1 MAVVDATTV
10 IPAKA
15 GMTTTVGAWL
25 SQHRHP
31 RESGD
36 PLALTE
42 HGCAEA
48 GIHRVGCLTHDV
60 SESSSVRNPLRDPPD
75 PHGVRPCMNPTHRDI
90 DPFQLELMKSCF
102 DTIADDMALTLM
114 RTAHSGIVRDS
125 LDFSTAL
132 LDAEGLTLAQGICTP
147 MHMGS
152 FHDAMRKLIVQ
163 YDGRIDPGDVFI
175 FNDPYAAE
183 GQHLP
188 DIYITTPIF
197 TREGRGSQGRL
208 VAWATTVAHH
218 SDVGGIV
225 AGSNA
230 LGAEEIFQE
239 GLRLPIV
246 KFMARGEPNHALW
259 DVIALNVRTP
269 EKVMG
274 DLQAQ
279 LAACRSGE
287 REMLELFER
296 YGVDTVLDYGTH
308 LQDYAERLTRAEIAE
323 FPDGVY
329 EFTDHIEGLGENPE
343 LVVVKTTVTV
353 AGENVSIDFTGTSDQ
368 IKGGINPTFPFTKA
382 SCYAALRSMMVSDI
396 PNCHG
401 FTVPITVTAPKGS
414 LVNPLF
420 PAPCG
425 ARGITGYRII
435 DCLFGALAAALPDRV
450 TADTSGGSTLPT
462 IAGYE
467 NGKAFVFC
475 ETFMGTWGATSEHD
489 GQQGVP
495 HMGANQSNVSIEMIE
510 SEYPIRINEYGMLA
524 DTGGAGRY
532 RGGLGLVREYEIL
545 SDEAILNVRS
555 DKRRFPPHGLL
566 GGRPGSASWNYV
578 NPGRSDRVLPVLM
591 TEVEKLKCGDVFR
604 HEMSGGGGYGEPLD
618 RDPEGV
624 LRDVIEEKVTRE
636 HAEREY
642 GVVLVES
649 EGDGAWTLDLPAT
662 ENLREQM
669 RTAAAD

>member
-1 MAVVDATTV
+1 MN
-10 IPAKA
+10 IKN
-15 GMTTTVGAWL
+15 
-25 SQHRHP
+25 
-31 RESGD
+31 RE
-36 PLALTE
+36 
-42 HGCAEA
+42 
-48 GIHRVGCLTHDV
+48 V
-60 SESSSVRNPLRDPPD
+60 
-75 PHGVRPCMNPTHRDI
+75 

-132 LDAEGLTLAQGICTP
+132 VDSEGLTLAQGICTP

-152 FHDAMRKLIVQ
+152 FYDAMRKLISL
-163 YDGRIDPGDVFI
+163 YDGRVDPGDVFI
-175 FNDPYAAE
+175 FNDPYAAD

-197 TREGRGSQGRL
+197 THENQGSKSGL

-230 LGAEEIFQE
+230 LGAEEIYQE

-246 KFMARGEPNHALW
+246 KFMARGEPNQALW

-279 LAACRSGE
+279 VAACRSGE

-296 YGVDTVLDYGTH
+296 YGVDTVLEYGSH
-308 LQDYAERLTRAEIAE
+308 IQEYAERLTRAEITE

-329 EFTDHIEGLGENPE
+329 EFTDHIEGLGEDPE
-343 LVVVKTTVTV
+343 LVVVKTKVTV
-353 AGENVSIDFTGTSDQ
+353 AGDEISIDFAGTSDQ
-368 IKGGINPTFPFTKA
+368 IKGGINPTLPFTKA
-382 SCYAALRSMMVSDI
+382 SVYTALRSMMVSDI

-401 FTVPITVTAPKGS
+401 FTVPITVKAPEGS
-414 LVNPLF
+414 LVNPRF

-435 DCLFGALAAALPDRV
+435 DCLFGALAQALPDRV
-450 TADTSGGSTLPT
+450 TADTAGGSTLPT

-475 ETFMGTWGATSEHD
+475 ETFMGTWGGTSEHD

-495 HMGANQSNVSIEMIE
+495 HMGANQSNVSVEMIE

-524 DTGGAGRY
+524 DTGGAGRH

-555 DKRRFPPHGLL
+555 DKRRFPPHGLF
-566 GGRPGSASWNYV
+566 GGHPGSSSWNYI
-578 NPGRSDRVLPVLM
+578 NPGRSDRILPVLM
-591 TEVEKLKCGDVFR
+591 TEVEKLERGDVFR
-604 HEMSGGGGYGEPLD
+604 HEMSGGGGYGDPLE
-618 RDPEGV
+618 RDPDSV
-624 LRDVIEEKVTRE
+624 LRDVVQEKVTRE

-642 GVVLVES
+642 GVVVAEC
-649 EGDGAWTLDLPAT
+649 GDTGTCTLDVPAT
-662 ENLREQM
+662 EHLRERM
-669 RTAAAD
+669 RITPG

>member
-1 MAVVDATTV
+1 
-10 IPAKA
+10 
-15 GMTTTVGAWL
+15 MT
-25 SQHRHP
+25 
-31 RESGD
+31 
-36 PLALTE
+36 
-42 HGCAEA
+42 
-48 GIHRVGCLTHDV
+48 
-60 SESSSVRNPLRDPPD
+60 
-75 PHGVRPCMNPTHRDI
+75 RDI
-90 DPFQLELMKSCF
+90 DPFQLELMRSCF

-152 FHDAMRKLIVQ
+152 FYDAMRELIAK
-163 YDGRIDPGDVFI
+163 YDERVDPDDVFI

-197 TREGRGSQGRL
+197 AGGELS
-208 VAWATTVAHH
+208 AWATTVAHH

-246 KFMARGEPNHALW
+246 KFMERGKPNRALW

-269 EKVMG
+269 DKVMG

-287 REMLELFER
+287 RELLELFER
-296 YGVDTVLDYGTH
+296 HGVDTVLEYGTH
-308 LQDYAERLTRAEIAE
+308 LQDYAERLTRAEIGE
-323 FPDGVY
+323 IPDGIY
-329 EFTDHIEGLGENPE
+329 EFTDHIDGLGEDPE
-343 LVVVKTTVTV
+343 PVVLHARVTV
-353 AGENVSIDFTGTSDQ
+353 ASEHITVDWTGTSAQ

-382 SCYAALRSMMVSDI
+382 SCYAALRSLMRSDI

-401 FTVPITVTAPKGS
+401 FTVPITVTAPEGS
-414 LVNPLF
+414 LVRPVF

-435 DCLFGALAAALPDRV
+435 DCLFGALAPALPDRV
-450 TADTSGGSTLPT
+450 TADTTGGSTLPT
-462 IAGYE
+462 IAGYRYGE
-467 NGKAFVFC
+467 AFVFC
-475 ETFMGTWGATSEHD
+475 ETFMGTWGATSAHD

-495 HMGANQSNVSIEMIE
+495 HMGANQSNVSVEMIE
-510 SEYPIRINEYGMLA
+510 ADYPIRINEYGMLA
-524 DTGGAGRY
+524 DTGGAGRF

-545 SDEAILNVRS
+545 CDEAILNVRS
-555 DKRRFPPHGLL
+555 DKRRYPPHGLF
-566 GGRPGSASWNYV
+566 GGRDGSPSWNYL

-591 TEVEKLKCGDVFR
+591 TRVEKLHRGDVFR
-604 HEMSGGGGYGEPLD
+604 HEMAGGGGYGDPLE
-618 RDPEGV
+618 RDPERV
-624 LRDVIEEKVTRE
+624 LRDVIEERVSAA
-636 HAEREY
+636 HARRHY
-642 GVVLVES
+642 GVVVLES
-649 EGDGAWTLDLPAT
+649 EGAWALDLGAS
-662 ENLREQM
+662 ERLRARM
-669 RTAAAD
+669 RSAGRNQTALDP

>member
-1 MAVVDATTV
+1 MTV
-10 IPAKA
+10 NPA
-15 GMTTTVGAWL
+15 
-25 SQHRHP
+25 R
-31 RESGD
+31 
-36 PLALTE
+36 
-42 HGCAEA
+42 
-48 GIHRVGCLTHDV
+48 
-60 SESSSVRNPLRDPPD
+60 
-75 PHGVRPCMNPTHRDI
+75 RDI

-152 FHDAMRKLIVQ
+152 FHDAMRKLIDQ
-163 YDGRIDPGDVFI
+163 YDGRVDPGDVFI

-188 DIYITTPIF
+188 DIYITTPVF
-197 TREGRGSQGRL
+197 TRESRGSRGRL

-279 LAACRSGE
+279 LASCRSGE

-296 YGVDTVLDYGTH
+296 YGVDTVLDYGKH
-308 LQDYAERLTRAEIAE
+308 LQNYAERLTRAEIAE

-353 AGENVSIDFTGTSDQ
+353 
-368 IKGGINPTFPFTKA
+368 
-382 SCYAALRSMMVSDI
+382 
-396 PNCHG
+396 
-401 FTVPITVTAPKGS
+401 
-414 LVNPLF
+414 
-420 PAPCG
+420 
-425 ARGITGYRII
+425 
-435 DCLFGALAAALPDRV
+435 
-450 TADTSGGSTLPT
+450 
-462 IAGYE
+462 
-467 NGKAFVFC
+467 
-475 ETFMGTWGATSEHD
+475 
-489 GQQGVP
+489 
-495 HMGANQSNVSIEMIE
+495 
-510 SEYPIRINEYGMLA
+510 
-524 DTGGAGRY
+524 
-532 RGGLGLVREYEIL
+532 
-545 SDEAILNVRS
+545 
-555 DKRRFPPHGLL
+555 
-566 GGRPGSASWNYV
+566 GGRCRLDRLHRHLWPDQ
-578 NPGRSDRVLPVLM
+578 GRHQPDLPV
-591 TEVEKLKCGDVFR
+591 
-604 HEMSGGGGYGEPLD
+604 HE
-618 RDPEGV
+618 
-624 LRDVIEEKVTRE
+624 
-636 HAEREY
+636 
-642 GVVLVES
+642 GVVLRGAAL
-649 EGDGAWTLDLPAT
+649 GDGLRHSELPRLHGADHGHRA
-662 ENLREQM
+662 EGLARQSPFSVSLRRARHHRVPDHRLPVRRAGAGAPRPGDGGHRGRVDAADDRRLRE
-669 RTAAAD
+669 REGVRVL

>member
-1 MAVVDATTV
+1 
-10 IPAKA
+10 
-15 GMTTTVGAWL
+15 
-25 SQHRHP
+25 
-31 RESGD
+31 
-36 PLALTE
+36 
-42 HGCAEA
+42 
-48 GIHRVGCLTHDV
+48 
-60 SESSSVRNPLRDPPD
+60 
-75 PHGVRPCMNPTHRDI
+75 MNPTHRDI

-132 LDAEGLTLAQGICTP
+132 IDSEGLTLAQGICTP

-152 FHDAMRKLIVQ
+152 FYDAMRKLIRQ
-163 YDGRIDPGDVFI
+163 YDGRVDPGDVFI
-175 FNDPYAAE
+175 FNDPYAAD

-197 TREGRGSQGRL
+197 TREDPAANSRL

-269 EKVMG
+269 EKVVG

-279 LAACRSGE
+279 VAACRSGE
-287 REMLELFER
+287 REMQELFDR
-296 YGVDTVLDYGTH
+296 YGVDTVLDYGSH
-308 LQDYAERLTRAEIAE
+308 LQAYAERLTRAEIAE
-323 FPDGVY
+323 FPDGVF

-343 LVVVKTTVTV
+343 LVVVKAKVTV
-353 AGENVSIDFTGTSDQ
+353 SGDEVSIDFAGTSNQ

-382 SCYAALRSMMVSDI
+382 SVYTALRSVMVSDI

-420 PAPCG
+420 PSPCG

-435 DCLFGALAAALPDRV
+435 DCLFGALAQALPDRV
-450 TADTSGGSTLPT
+450 AADSAGGSTLPT

-475 ETFMGTWGATSEHD
+475 ETFMGTWGGTSEHD
-489 GQQGVP
+489 GQQGVA

-524 DTGGAGRY
+524 NTGGAGQY
-532 RGGLGLVREYEIL
+532 RGGLGLVREYEIV

-555 DKRRFPPHGLL
+555 DKRRFPPHGLY
-566 GGRPGSASWNYV
+566 GGRPGSSSWNYI
-578 NPGRSDRVLPVLM
+578 NPGRSDRILPVLM
-591 TEVEKLKCGDVFR
+591 TEVEKLKRGDVFR
-604 HEMSGGGGYGEPLD
+604 HEMSGGGGFGDPLE
-618 RDPEGV
+618 RDPDSV
-624 LRDVIEEKVTRE
+624 LSDVIQEKVTPE

-649 EGDGAWTLDLPAT
+649 EDAGEWSLDLSAT
-662 ENLREQM
+662 ENLREQL

>member
-1 MAVVDATTV
+1 MN
-10 IPAKA
+10 IKN
-15 GMTTTVGAWL
+15 
-25 SQHRHP
+25 
-31 RESGD
+31 RE
-36 PLALTE
+36 
-42 HGCAEA
+42 
-48 GIHRVGCLTHDV
+48 V
-60 SESSSVRNPLRDPPD
+60 
-75 PHGVRPCMNPTHRDI
+75 

-132 LDAEGLTLAQGICTP
+132 VDSEGLTLAQGICTP

-152 FHDAMRKLIVQ
+152 FYDAMRKLIGQ
-163 YDGRIDPGDVFI
+163 YDQRVDPGDVFI
-175 FNDPYAAE
+175 FNDPYAAD

-197 TREGRGSQGRL
+197 THENQGSKSRL

-230 LGAEEIFQE
+230 LGAEEIYQE

-246 KFMARGEPNHALW
+246 KFMARGEPNQALW

-279 LAACRSGE
+279 VASCRSGE

-296 YGVDTVLDYGTH
+296 YGVDTVLEYGSH
-308 LQDYAERLTRAEIAE
+308 IQEYAERLTRAEITE

-329 EFTDHIEGLGENPE
+329 EFTDHIEGLGEDPE
-343 LVVVKTTVTV
+343 LVVVKTKVTV
-353 AGENVSIDFTGTSDQ
+353 AGDEISIDFAGTSDQ
-368 IKGGINPTFPFTKA
+368 SKGGINPTLPFTKA
-382 SCYAALRSMMVSDI
+382 SVYTALRSMMVSDI

-401 FTVPITVTAPKGS
+401 FTVPITVKAPEGS
-414 LVNPLF
+414 LVNPRF

-435 DCLFGALAAALPDRV
+435 DCLFGALAQALPDRV
-450 TADTSGGSTLPT
+450 TADTAGGSTLPT

-475 ETFMGTWGATSEHD
+475 ETFMGTWGGTSEHD

-495 HMGANQSNVSIEMIE
+495 HMGANQSNVSVEMIE

-524 DTGGAGRY
+524 DTGGAGRH

-545 SDEAILNVRS
+545 SDDAILNVRS
-555 DKRRFPPHGLL
+555 DKRRFPPHGLF
-566 GGRPGSASWNYV
+566 GGRPGSSSWNYI
-578 NPGRSDRVLPVLM
+578 NPGRSDRILPVLM
-591 TEVEKLKCGDVFR
+591 TEVEKLERGDVFR
-604 HEMSGGGGYGEPLD
+604 HEMSGGGGYGDPLE
-618 RDPEGV
+618 RDPDSV
-624 LRDVIEEKVTRE
+624 LRDVVQEKVTQE
-636 HAEREY
+636 HAQREY
-642 GVVLVES
+642 GVVVAECG
-649 EGDGAWTLDLPAT
+649 ETGAWTLDLPAT
-662 ENLREQM
+662 GHLRERM

>member
-1 MAVVDATTV
+1 MA
-10 IPAKA
+10 
-15 GMTTTVGAWL
+15 G
-25 SQHRHP
+25 
-31 RESGD
+31 
-36 PLALTE
+36 
-42 HGCAEA
+42 
-48 GIHRVGCLTHDV
+48 
-60 SESSSVRNPLRDPPD
+60 
-75 PHGVRPCMNPTHRDI
+75 
-90 DPFQLELMKSCF
+90 
-102 DTIADDMALTLM
+102 
-114 RTAHSGIVRDS
+114 
-125 LDFSTAL
+125 
-132 LDAEGLTLAQGICTP
+132 
-147 MHMGS
+147 
-152 FHDAMRKLIVQ
+152 
-163 YDGRIDPGDVFI
+163 
-175 FNDPYAAE
+175 
-183 GQHLP
+183 
-188 DIYITTPIF
+188 
-197 TREGRGSQGRL
+197 
-208 VAWATTVAHH
+208 
-218 SDVGGIV
+218 
-225 AGSNA
+225 
-230 LGAEEIFQE
+230 
-239 GLRLPIV
+239 
-246 KFMARGEPNHALW
+246 GEPNQALW

-329 EFTDHIEGLGENPE
+329 EFTDHIEGLGEEPE

-353 AGENVSIDFTGTSDQ
+353 AGEDVSIDFAGTSDQ
-368 IKGGINPTFPFTKA
+368 IRGGINPTFPFTKA
-382 SCYAALRSMMVSDI
+382 SCYAALRSVMVSDI

-420 PAPCG
+420 PSPCG

-435 DCLFGALAAALPDRV
+435 DCLFGALAQALPDRV
-450 TADTSGGSTLPT
+450 TADTAGGSTLPT

-475 ETFMGTWGATSEHD
+475 ETFMGTWGGTSGHD

-495 HMGANQSNVSIEMIE
+495 HMGANQSNVSVEMIE
-510 SEYPIRINEYGMLA
+510 SEYPIRINEYGMIA
-524 DTGGAGRY
+524 DTGGAGRH

-555 DKRRFPPHGLL
+555 DKRRFPPHGLF

-591 TEVEKLKCGDVFR
+591 TEVEKLRRGDVFR
-604 HEMSGGGGYGEPLD
+604 HEMSGGGGFGDPLD
-618 RDPEGV
+618 RDPERV
-624 LRDVIEEKVTRE
+624 LRDVVEEKVTPE

-642 GVVLVES
+642 GVVLVEPES
-649 EGDGAWTLDLPAT
+649 DGVRAIDASAPSAFECGCALPPRTERGAGGRGPGGAVQESRRTAYREADSLASSLATAIQAPAT
-662 ENLREQM
+662 PRSPPAAIAATTLHGCRPTRSKSLAYNATR
-669 RTAAAD
+669 RSTGPSARPIAAATRTHATPPAVTPCQNPVYRNGRRIKASVAPNSLMTPISSRRLSIPSRMVFPTMSRIPSPSIANSTCTIRRSASMIAANRSTHIRSS

>member
-1 MAVVDATTV
+1 
-10 IPAKA
+10 
-15 GMTTTVGAWL
+15 
-25 SQHRHP
+25 
-31 RESGD
+31 
-36 PLALTE
+36 
-42 HGCAEA
+42 
-48 GIHRVGCLTHDV
+48 
-60 SESSSVRNPLRDPPD
+60 
-75 PHGVRPCMNPTHRDI
+75 MNDTHREI
-90 DPFQLELMKSCF
+90 DPFQLELLKSCF

-152 FHDAMRKLIVQ
+152 FYDAMRKLITQ
-163 YDGRIDPGDVFI
+163 YEGRIDPGDVFI
-175 FNDPYAAE
+175 FNDPYAAD

-197 TREGRGSQGRL
+197 TDEGRGGSATRRL
-208 VAWATTVAHH
+208 AAWATTVAHH

-246 KFMARGEPNHALW
+246 KFIAAGEPNRALW
-259 DVIALNVRTP
+259 EVIALNVRTP
-269 EKVMG
+269 DKVMG

-287 REMLELFER
+287 HEMLELFGR

-308 LQDYAERLTRAEIAE
+308 LQDYAERLTAGAEIAE

-329 EFTDHIEGLGENPE
+329 EFTDHIEGLGEEPE
-343 LVVVKTTVTV
+343 LVVLKARVTV
-353 AGENVSIDFTGTSDQ
+353 AGDDVAIDWTGSSAQ

-382 SCYAALRSMMVSDI
+382 SCYAALRSVMVSDI

-401 FTVPITVTAPKGS
+401 FTVPIAVTAPKGS
-414 LVNPLF
+414 LVNPVF

-435 DCLFGALAAALPDRV
+435 DCLFGALARALPDRV
-450 TADTSGGSTLPT
+450 TADTAGGSTLPT

-475 ETFMGTWGATSEHD
+475 ETFMGTWGGRASTTGNRVCLTWGRTSRT
-489 GQQGVP
+489 
-495 HMGANQSNVSIEMIE
+495 S
-510 SEYPIRINEYGMLA
+510 
-524 DTGGAGRY
+524 
-532 RGGLGLVREYEIL
+532 
-545 SDEAILNVRS
+545 RS
-555 DKRRFPPHGLL
+555 R
-566 GGRPGSASWNYV
+566 
-578 NPGRSDRVLPVLM
+578 
-591 TEVEKLKCGDVFR
+591 
-604 HEMSGGGGYGEPLD
+604 
-618 RDPEGV
+618 
-624 LRDVIEEKVTRE
+624 
-636 HAEREY
+636 
-642 GVVLVES
+642 
-649 EGDGAWTLDLPAT
+649 
-662 ENLREQM
+662 
-669 RTAAAD
+669 

>member
-1 MAVVDATTV
+1 
-10 IPAKA
+10 
-15 GMTTTVGAWL
+15 
-25 SQHRHP
+25 
-31 RESGD
+31 
-36 PLALTE
+36 
-42 HGCAEA
+42 
-48 GIHRVGCLTHDV
+48 
-60 SESSSVRNPLRDPPD
+60 
-75 PHGVRPCMNPTHRDI
+75 MNPTHREI
-90 DPFQLELMKSCF
+90 DPFQLELLKSCF

-132 LDAEGLTLAQGICTP
+132 LDSGGLTLAQGICTP

-152 FHDAMRKLIVQ
+152 FHDAMRKLISQ
-163 YDGRIDPGDVFI
+163 YEGRIDPGDVFI
-175 FNDPYAAE
+175 FNDPYAAD

-188 DIYITTPIF
+188 DIYITTPVF
-197 TREGRGSQGRL
+197 VEEDRSAKPRL
-208 VAWATTVAHH
+208 AAWATTVAHH

-246 KFMARGEPNHALW
+246 KFIAAGEPNRALW

-269 EKVMG
+269 DKVMG

-287 REMLELFER
+287 REMLELFAR

-329 EFTDHIEGLGENPE
+329 EFTDHIEGLGEEPE
-343 LVVVKTTVTV
+343 LVVLQAKVTV
-353 AGENVSIDFTGTSDQ
+353 AGDAVSIDWTGTSDQ

-382 SCYAALRSMMVSDI
+382 SCYAALRSLMVSDI

-401 FTVPITVTAPKGS
+401 FTVPITVTAPRGS
-414 LVNPLF
+414 LVNPVF

-435 DCLFGALAAALPDRV
+435 DCLFGALAEALPDRV
-450 TADTSGGSTLPT
+450 TADTAGGSTLPT

-475 ETFMGTWGATSEHD
+475 ETFMGTWGGTSEHD

-524 DTGGAGRY
+524 DTGGAGRN

-555 DKRRFPPHGLL
+555 DKRRFPPHGLF
-566 GGRPGSASWNYV
+566 GGRSGSPSWNYV

-591 TEVEKLKCGDVFR
+591 TEVEKLKRGDVFR
-604 HEMSGGGGYGEPLD
+604 HEMSGGGGYGDPLE

-624 LRDVIEEKVTRE
+624 LRDIVEEKVTLE
-636 HAEREY
+636 HAERAY
-642 GVVLVES
+642 GVVLARC
-649 EGDGAWTLDLPAT
+649 EGSSAHTVDLPAT
-662 ENLREQM
+662 RRLREQL
-669 RTAAAD
+669 RTTASAD

>member
-1 MAVVDATTV
+1 
-10 IPAKA
+10 
-15 GMTTTVGAWL
+15 
-25 SQHRHP
+25 
-31 RESGD
+31 
-36 PLALTE
+36 
-42 HGCAEA
+42 
-48 GIHRVGCLTHDV
+48 
-60 SESSSVRNPLRDPPD
+60 
-75 PHGVRPCMNPTHRDI
+75 MNPARRSI
-90 DPFQLELMKSCF
+90 DPFQLELVKSCF

-132 LDAEGLTLAQGICTP
+132 LDAGGLTLAQGICTP

-197 TREGRGSQGRL
+197 TCASPAAGNRL
-208 VAWATTVAHH
+208 VAWAITVAHH

-246 KFMARGEPNHALW
+246 KFMAGGEPNHALW

-279 LAACRSGE
+279 IAACRSGE

-296 YGVDTVLDYGTH
+296 YGVDTVLEYGTH

-353 AGENVSIDFTGTSDQ
+353 AGRDVSIDFTGTSDQ
-368 IKGGINPTFPFTKA
+368 IRGGINPTFPFTKA
-382 SCYAALRSMMVSDI
+382 SCYAALRSVMVSDI

-401 FTVPITVTAPKGS
+401 FTLPITVTAPRGS

-435 DCLFGALAAALPDRV
+435 DCLFGALAQALPDRC
-450 TADTSGGSTLPT
+450 AETSGTGNRVVDVAQRALAVGSRHQGMTAEVIYDLDVG
-462 IAGYE
+462 IAIALVHR
-467 NGKAFVFC
+467 KPRPFR
-475 ETFMGTWGATSEHD
+475 GA
-489 GQQGVP
+489 
-495 HMGANQSNVSIEMIE
+495 AN
-510 SEYPIRINEYGMLA
+510 PLA
-524 DTGGAGRY
+524 DAQLAPQPTPA
-532 RGGLGLVREYEIL
+532 LGLCRAAAHCATAHAPT
-545 SDEAILNVRS
+545 AI
-555 DKRRFPPHGLL
+555 
-566 GGRPGSASWNYV
+566 A
-578 NPGRSDRVLPVLM
+578 
-591 TEVEKLKCGDVFR
+591 
-604 HEMSGGGGYGEPLD
+604 
-618 RDPEGV
+618 
-624 LRDVIEEKVTRE
+624 
-636 HAEREY
+636 
-642 GVVLVES
+642 
-649 EGDGAWTLDLPAT
+649 LPA
-662 ENLREQM
+662 LR
-669 RTAAAD
+669 RTCSCSYLTPFPL

>member
-1 MAVVDATTV
+1 
-10 IPAKA
+10 
-15 GMTTTVGAWL
+15 MTSA
-25 SQHRHP
+25 P
-31 RESGD
+31 
-36 PLALTE
+36 
-42 HGCAEA
+42 
-48 GIHRVGCLTHDV
+48 
-60 SESSSVRNPLRDPPD
+60 
-75 PHGVRPCMNPTHRDI
+75 RDI
-90 DPFQLELMKSCF
+90 DPFQLELLKSCF

-152 FHDAMRKLIVQ
+152 FFDAMRKLIAQ
-163 YDGRIDPGDVFI
+163 YAGRIDPGDVFI
-175 FNDPYAAE
+175 FNDPYAAD

-197 TREGRGSQGRL
+197 TDPGRNAERRL
-208 VAWATTVAHH
+208 AAWATTVAHH

-246 KFMARGEPNHALW
+246 KFIAAGEPNRALW

-269 EKVMG
+269 DKVMG

-287 REMLELFER
+287 REMLELFGR
-296 YGVDTVLDYGTH
+296 YGVDTVFDYGAH

-329 EFTDHIEGLGENPE
+329 EFTDHIEGLGEDPE
-343 LVVVKTTVTV
+343 LVVLQAKVTV
-353 AGENVSIDFTGTSDQ
+353 AGEDVTIDWSGTSDQ

-382 SCYAALRSMMVSDI
+382 SCYAALRSVMVSDI

-414 LVNPLF
+414 LVNPVF

-435 DCLFGALAAALPDRV
+435 DCLFGALAQALPDRV
-450 TADTSGGSTLPT
+450 TADTAGGSTLPT

-510 SEYPIRINEYGMLA
+510 AEYPIRINEYGMLA

-532 RGGLGLVREYEIL
+532 RGGLSLVREYEVL
-545 SDEAILNVRS
+545 SEEAILNIRS
-555 DKRRFPPHGLL
+555 DKRTHPPHGLF
-566 GGRPGSASWNYV
+566 GGKPGSPSWNYV

-591 TEVEKLKCGDVFR
+591 TEVEKLRKGDVYR
-604 HEMSGGGGYGEPLD
+604 HEMAGGGGYGDPLEREPAD
-618 RDPEGV
+618 V
-624 LRDVIEEKVTRE
+624 LRDVVEEKVTPE
-636 HAEREY
+636 HAERAY
-642 GVVLVES
+642 GVVVVRT
-649 EGDGAWTLDLPAT
+649 EGSDPWRLDLGAT
-662 ENLREQM
+662 DRLRADL
-669 RTAAAD
+669 RAAAPAAAD

>member
-1 MAVVDATTV
+1 
-10 IPAKA
+10 
-15 GMTTTVGAWL
+15 
-25 SQHRHP
+25 
-31 RESGD
+31 
-36 PLALTE
+36 
-42 HGCAEA
+42 
-48 GIHRVGCLTHDV
+48 
-60 SESSSVRNPLRDPPD
+60 
-75 PHGVRPCMNPTHRDI
+75 MNPRHLEI

-152 FHDAMRKLIVQ
+152 FYDAMRKLIVQ

-197 TREGRGSQGRL
+197 TPDGRSSNGRL

-296 YGVDTVLDYGTH
+296 YGVDTVLDYGAH

-353 AGENVSIDFTGTSDQ
+353 AGEDVSIDFTGTSDQ
-368 IKGGINPTFPFTKA
+368 IRGGINPTFPFTKA
-382 SCYAALRSMMVSDI
+382 SCYAALRSVMVSDI

-401 FTVPITVTAPKGS
+401 FTLPITVTAPKGS

-420 PAPCG
+420 PSPCG

-435 DCLFGALAAALPDRV
+435 DCLFGALAQALPDRV
-450 TADTSGGSTLPT
+450 TADTAGGSTLPT

-467 NGKAFVFC
+467 NGRAFVFC
-475 ETFMGTWGATSEHD
+475 ETFMGTWGATSGHD

-495 HMGANQSNVSIEMIE
+495 HMGANQSNVSVEMIE

-524 DTGGAGRY
+524 DTGGAGRH

-555 DKRRFPPHGLL
+555 DKRRFPPHGLF
-566 GGRPGSASWNYV
+566 GGR
-578 NPGRSDRVLPVLM
+578 RV
-591 TEVEKLKCGDVFR
+591 R
-604 HEMSGGGGYGEPLD
+604 HRGTTS
-618 RDPEGV
+618 
-624 LRDVIEEKVTRE
+624 T
-636 HAEREY
+636 
-642 GVVLVES
+642 
-649 EGDGAWTLDLPAT
+649 PAG
-662 ENLREQM
+662 
-669 RTAAAD
+669 RTASCRC

>member
-1 MAVVDATTV
+1 
-10 IPAKA
+10 
-15 GMTTTVGAWL
+15 
-25 SQHRHP
+25 
-31 RESGD
+31 
-36 PLALTE
+36 
-42 HGCAEA
+42 
-48 GIHRVGCLTHDV
+48 
-60 SESSSVRNPLRDPPD
+60 
-75 PHGVRPCMNPTHRDI
+75 MNPERHGI
-90 DPFQLELMKSCF
+90 DPFQLELIKSCF

-152 FHDAMRKLIVQ
+152 FTTRCESSS
-163 YDGRIDPGDVFI
+163 PGTRGASSRRRLHLQR
-175 FNDPYAAE
+175 PYAAD

-197 TREGRGSQGRL
+197 TDEARRRGTQRRL
-208 VAWATTVAHH
+208 AAWATTVAHH

-246 KFMARGEPNHALW
+246 KFIAAGEPNRALW

-269 EKVMG
+269 DKVMG

-287 REMLELFER
+287 RELLDLFGR
-296 YGVDTVLDYGTH
+296 YGVDAVLDYGAH

-323 FPDGVY
+323 FPGGVY
-329 EFTDHIEGLGENPE
+329 EFTDHIEGLGEEPE
-343 LVVVKTTVTV
+343 LVVLKARVTV
-353 AGENVSIDFTGTSDQ
+353 AGEDVAIDWTGTSDQ

-382 SCYAALRSMMVSDI
+382 SCYAALRSVMVSDI

-401 FTVPITVTAPKGS
+401 FTVPIEVTAPKGS
-414 LVNPLF
+414 LVNPVF

-450 TADTSGGSTLPT
+450 TADTAGGSTLPT

-467 NGKAFVFC
+467 RGKAFVFC
-475 ETFMGTWGATSEHD
+475 ETFMGTWGGTSEHD

-495 HMGANQSNVSIEMIE
+495 HMGANQSNVSVEMIE
-510 SEYPIRINEYGMLA
+510 SEYPIRINEYGMLP
-524 DTGGAGRY
+524 DTGGAGRH
-532 RGGLGLVREYEIL
+532 RGGLALVREYEIL

-555 DKRRFPPHGLL
+555 DKRRFPPHGLF
-566 GGRPGSASWNYV
+566 GGKPGSPSFNYV

-591 TEVEKLKCGDVFR
+591 TEVEKLKKGDVFR
-604 HEMSGGGGYGEPLD
+604 HEMSGGGGYGDPLE

-624 LRDVIEEKVTRE
+624 LRDVAEEKVTPE

-642 GVVLVES
+642 GVVVTRR
-649 EGDGAWTLDLPAT
+649 DGVNDAAWTLDLPAT
-662 ENLREQM
+662 RRLRAEL
-669 RTAAAD
+669 RTAAPAAAD

>member
-1 MAVVDATTV
+1 M
-10 IPAKA
+10 K
-15 GMTTTVGAWL
+15 
-25 SQHRHP
+25 SQP
-31 RESGD
+31 R
-36 PLALTE
+36 
-42 HGCAEA
+42 
-48 GIHRVGCLTHDV
+48 
-60 SESSSVRNPLRDPPD
+60 
-75 PHGVRPCMNPTHRDI
+75 MI
-90 DPFQLELMKSCF
+90 DPFQLELLKSCF
-102 DTIADDMALTLM
+102 DMIADDMALTLM

-152 FHDAMRKLIVQ
+152 FHDAMRNLIAR
-163 YDGRIDPGDVFI
+163 YEGRVDPGDVFI
-175 FNDPYAAE
+175 FNDPYAAD

-188 DIYITTPIF
+188 DIYITTPVF
-197 TREGRGSQGRL
+197 TEERRGTQPR
-208 VAWATTVAHH
+208 VAAWATTVAHH

-246 KFMARGEPNHALW
+246 KFIAAGEPNRALW

-269 EKVMG
+269 DKVMG

-287 REMLELFER
+287 RELLELFAR
-296 YGVDTVLDYGTH
+296 YGVDTVLEYGNH
-308 LQDYAERLTRAEIAE
+308 LQDYAERLTRAEFAE

-329 EFTDHIEGLGENPE
+329 EFTDHIEGLGEEPE
-343 LVVVKTTVTV
+343 LVVLQARVTV
-353 AGENVSIDFTGTSDQ
+353 AGESVTIDWTGTSDQ

-401 FTVPITVTAPKGS
+401 FTVPIEVTAPRGS
-414 LVNPLF
+414 LVNPVF

-435 DCLFGALAAALPDRV
+435 DCLFGALAPALPDRV
-450 TADTSGGSTLPT
+450 TADTAGGSTLPT

-467 NGKAFVFC
+467 NGRAFVFC

-510 SEYPIRINEYGMLA
+510 AEYPIRINEYGMLP
-524 DTGGAGRY
+524 DTGGAGRH
-532 RGGLGLVREYEIL
+532 RGGLSLVREYEVL
-545 SDEAILNVRS
+545 SEEAILNVRS
-555 DKRRFPPHGLL
+555 DKRTHPPHGLF
-566 GGRPGSASWNYV
+566 GGKTGSPSWNYV
-578 NPGRSDRVLPVLM
+578 NPGRSDRILPVLM
-591 TEVEKLKCGDVFR
+591 TEVEKLRKGDVYR
-604 HEMSGGGGYGEPLD
+604 HEMSGGGGYGDPLE
-618 RDPEGV
+618 RDPGDV
-624 LRDVIEEKVTRE
+624 LRDVIEEKVTPE
-636 HAEREY
+636 HAERAY
-642 GVVLVES
+642 GVVVARTAGES
-649 EGDGAWTLDLPAT
+649 GSWGIDAGATQR
-662 ENLREQM
+662 LREAM
-669 RTAAAD
+669 RASPEPEAATAAD

>member
-1 MAVVDATTV
+1 MN
-10 IPAKA
+10 
-15 GMTTTVGAWL
+15 
-25 SQHRHP
+25 R
-31 RESGD
+31 
-36 PLALTE
+36 
-42 HGCAEA
+42 
-48 GIHRVGCLTHDV
+48 THADV
-60 SESSSVRNPLRDPPD
+60 
-75 PHGVRPCMNPTHRDI
+75 

-132 LDAEGLTLAQGICTP
+132 LDVEGLTLAQGICTP

-152 FHDAMRKLIVQ
+152 FYDAMRKLIVQ
-163 YDGRIDPGDVFI
+163 YDRRIDPGDVFI
-175 FNDPYAAE
+175 FNDPYAAD

-197 TREGRGSQGRL
+197 SPEDRTSTNRL

-246 KFMARGEPNHALW
+246 KFMAGGEPNHALW

-329 EFTDHIEGLGENPE
+329 EFTDHIEGLGEEPE

-353 AGENVSIDFTGTSDQ
+353 AGEDVSIDFAGTSDQ
-368 IKGGINPTFPFTKA
+368 IRGGINPTFPFTKA
-382 SCYAALRSMMVSDI
+382 SCYAALRSVMVSDI

-401 FTVPITVTAPKGS
+401 FTVPITVTAPRGS

-420 PAPCG
+420 PSPCG

-435 DCLFGALAAALPDRV
+435 DCLFGALARALPDRV
-450 TADTSGGSTLPT
+450 TADTAGGSTLPT

-475 ETFMGTWGATSEHD
+475 ETFMGTWGGTSEHD

-495 HMGANQSNVSIEMIE
+495 HMGANQSNVSVEMIE
-510 SEYPIRINEYGMLA
+510 SEYPIRINEYGMIA
-524 DTGGAGRY
+524 DTGGAGRH

-555 DKRRFPPHGLL
+555 DKRRFPPHGLF
-566 GGRPGSASWNYV
+566 GGHSGSASWNYV

-591 TEVEKLKCGDVFR
+591 TEVEKLRRGDVFR
-604 HEMSGGGGYGEPLD
+604 HEMSGGGGFGDPLD
-618 RDPEGV
+618 RDPESV
-624 LRDVIEEKVTRE
+624 LRDVVEEKVTPE
-636 HAEREY
+636 HAKREY
-642 GVVLVES
+642 GVVLAES
-649 EGDGAWTLDLPAT
+649 EGDGVWGLDVPAT
-662 ENLREQM
+662 KRLRGRM
-669 RTAAAD
+669 RAAAAD